1 MKFGLVT
8 NLEKG
13 NKTASKKLG
22 DDLMSANCDAVVIF
36 QIHYQFV
43 AILKPDSGWIVYK
56 TFIFINSNLL
66 SYKN

>member
-43 AILKPDSGWIVYK
+43 AIL
-56 TFIFINSNLL
+56 
-66 SYKN
+66 